1 MMTLIRGIRSAA
13 DRERSR
19 FLADHHV
26 ERHDKGTMLREFSRI
41 GSGLSFLGSRALTPS
56 RRDPETAPVPPGR
69 PHSGYGSASTYIS
82 GHATEHAVGS
92 ASEGTR
98 VWWFVPD
105 TLAHGDSAPVV
116 IYLHGFR
123 ASAPD
128 LYWEHIHHLTRQG
141 IIVVFP
147 RINKG
152 GPTGLFND
160 NDQPAMITRA
170 VESSRLALDELGDLV
185 SSDEVYL
192 FGHSLGGLIGA
203 CWHGYNGPTAR
214 AIVLAHPSVS
224 LDRIPAFARRFITP
238 ADWRTHAAVTQQR
251 TVILGGD
258 KDTLVPVA
266 ECVQLAGEMKQA
278 DSCVVHVTQHD
289 EHGVPPI
296 PAGHLATVRA
306 DSAAVRWLGHVL
318 GGNEGDD
325 TLHSRFYYAA
335 LDAVM
340 AGEDTLDFLMGSWS
354 DGQAVLPPS
363 VEFDSAHGTAAN
375 GARHNTEQPRG

>member
-1 MMTLIRGIRSAA
+1 MAIIRGARELAE
-13 DRERSR
+13 RERSR

-26 ERHDKGTMLREFSRI
+26 ERQDSGTVLREITRI
-41 GSGLSFLGSRALTPS
+41 GSGLSFLGSRALAPN
-56 RRDPETAPVPPGR
+56 RRDPALTPVPPGR
-69 PHSGYGSASTYIS
+69 PHSGYGSADGYIS
-82 GHATEHAVGS
+82 DNATEHAVGS
-92 ASEGTR
+92 AAEGTR
-98 VWWFVPD
+98 VWWFMPD
-105 TLAHGDSAPVV
+105 RLADGDSAPVV
-116 IYLHGFR
+116 VYLHGFR

-152 GPTGLFND
+152 GPTGLFTD
-160 NDQPAMITRA
+160 NDQPSMITRA
-170 VESSRLALDELGDLV
+170 VESARVALDEIGDKART
-185 SSDEVYL
+185 DELYL

-203 CWHGYNGPTAR
+203 CWHGFGGPPAK
-214 AIVLAHPSVS
+214 AVVLAHPSIS
-224 LDRIPAFARRFITP
+224 LERIPAFARKFIT
-238 ADWRTHAAVTQQR
+238 AVDWRTHAAVATQR

-266 ECVQLAGEMKQA
+266 ECLELAAGMKKA
-278 DSCVVHVTQHD
+278 ESCVVHITHHD
-289 EHGVPPI
+289 EHGTPPI

-306 DSAAVRWLGHVL
+306 DSPAIRWLGHVL

-340 AGEDTLDFLMGSWS
+340 AGEEDLDFDMGNWS
-354 DGQAVLPPS
+354 DGKAVLEPT
-363 VEFDSAHGTAAN
+363 VDFDSRSADGAGAARPP
-375 GARHNTEQPRG
+375 GRRQ

>member
-1 MMTLIRGIRSAA
+1 MSG
-13 DRERSR
+13 
-19 FLADHHV
+19 
-26 ERHDKGTMLREFSRI
+26 
-41 GSGLSFLGSRALTPS
+41 GSCP
-56 RRDPETAPVPPGR
+56 
-69 PHSGYGSASTYIS
+69 
-82 GHATEHAVGS
+82 
-92 ASEGTR
+92 
-98 VWWFVPD
+98 

-152 GPTGLFND
+152 GPTGLFTD

-170 VESSRLALDELGDLV
+170 VESSRLALDELGPRV

-203 CWHGYNGPTAR
+203 CWHGYNGPEPK
-214 AIVLAHPSVS
+214 AILLAHPSVS

-238 ADWRTHAAVTQQR
+238 ADWRTHAAVSPQR

-258 KDTLVPVA
+258 KDTLVPVH
-266 ECVQLAGEMKQA
+266 ECVELAGEMKQA
-278 DSCVVHVTQHD
+278 ESCSLHITQHD

-306 DSAAVRWLGHVL
+306 DSPAVRWLGHVL

-335 LDAVM
+335 LDAVI
-340 AGEDTLDFLMGSWS
+340 AGEDTLEFEMGSWS
-354 DGQAVLPPS
+354 DGQAVLAPTL
-363 VEFDSAHGTAAN
+363 EFDSRRNDERSSKRRTVN
-375 GARHNTEQPRG
+375 PPRG